1 MSIQNRVASL
11 FSSDSFRVSPEV
23 FILLLT
29 AFSFGW
35 FLGYGVYEGD
45 QLIYFPEILQKLDP
59 SLFGRDILFG
69 PGGFTLFDDFIAAGV
84 RYGGFDMFSFLFLV
98 SFAMRFLYFY
108 GIYRIVFYFTGD
120 KTFSMLSPLVF
131 LSGFVIYG
139 TGMRTIAP
147 MLLPKYIAIAS
158 SLLGLAFLFEK
169 RIVASSFL
177 LGLGFL
183 FHPTGPIP
191 FLVVFC
197 VSLLFDRI
205 HLFSIKTLI
214 SAVIPLVF
222 LYTVYLFVPS
232 GGGVGI
238 LDVID
243 QAWREVILR
252 RDSYYFLTTWY
263 YPNSAPIYIA
273 ASIFFLLLVKKELV
287 SIFADIQKRRFLH
300 LCFFVPLGL
309 AMLSVF
315 LADFSGSAFV
325 TQLSLGR
332 SLIMWKILFNGL
344 FVYYVIRYIASN
356 PRDVFY
362 NFLLWGVVVSFM
374 VNEKVAPVFLPALMF
389 AWTVRMIDLSKFA
402 TVFSFL
408 RKRVATASVFVAT
421 VLVVTH
427 FASLH
432 DNDGFFDAFKLVLP
446 LAFLGAFLGMHAGV
460 RNLVGRWSFSFV
472 LAVIFFGALVSP
484 TRFSIQPAG
493 ASDPVFLEVCEWIEA
508 NTEKT
513 SLFLTEP
520 FSSRGGEVRMMC
532 NRGLFA
538 TRKDGGQVVFDREY
552 ALEWNRRYD
561 IIKQL
566 KADYSPE
573 LLSDISFKYSV
584 DYLLSDE
591 SLNLAHKVF
600 DNGRYYVYKLR

>member
-1 MSIQNRVASL
+1 MNIQNRVASL
-11 FSSDSFRVSPEV
+11 FSSDSFRISPAV
-23 FILLLT
+23 FILLIT

-69 PGGFTLFDDFIAAGV
+69 PGGFTFFDDFIAAGV

-108 GIYRIVFYFTGD
+108 GIYRVVLYFTGD

-158 SLLGLAFLFEK
+158 SILGLAFLFEK

-177 LGLGFL
+177 LGLGFI

-191 FLVVFC
+191 FLAIFYASFLLERKELFYLRNIISDVMPPLFLSVVYF
-197 VSLLFDRI
+197 
-205 HLFSIKTLI
+205 
-214 SAVIPLVF
+214 
-222 LYTVYLFVPS
+222 FVPA
-232 GGGVGI
+232 GGGTGF
-238 LDVID
+238 LEVID
-243 QAWREVILR
+243 AAWREVILR

-263 YPNSAPIYIA
+263 YANSAPIYIA
-273 ASIFFLLLVKKELV
+273 ASIFFFLLVKKELV
-287 SIFADIQKRRFLH
+287 SIFADMQRRKFLY

-309 AMLSVF
+309 ALFSVF
-315 LADFSGSAFV
+315 LADFSGSAFI

-356 PRDVFY
+356 PKDVFY
-362 NFLLWGVVVSFM
+362 NFLLWGVVVSFI

-389 AWTVRMIDLSKFA
+389 AWTARTIDLSKFA
-402 TVFSFL
+402 MALSFL
-408 RKRVATASVFVAT
+408 RKWVATASVFVVT
-421 VLVVTH
+421 VLVVIY
-427 FASLH
+427 FAFLH
-432 DNDGFFDAFKLVLP
+432 DNEGFFDAFKLVLP
-446 LAFLGAFLGMHAGV
+446 LAFSGAFLGMNAGV

-472 LAVIFFGALVSP
+472 LAVLLLGAVMSP
-484 TRFSIQPAG
+484 ARFSIQPAG
-493 ASDPVFLEVCEWIEA
+493 ASDPVFLEVCEWIKA

-520 FSSRGGEVRMMC
+520 FSSRGGEVRVMC

-566 KADYSPE
+566 KADYSTE
-573 LLSDISFKYSV
+573 FLSEISFKYGV

-591 SLNLAHKVF
+591 PLNLAQKVF
-600 DNGRYYVYKLR
+600 DNDGHYVYKLR